1 MKLTQELDKIYYFMK
16 RDIISFSTYK
26 TNILLSVVSAL
37 FGALSYAF
45 WGANASMPSVANL
58 GMPVVTY
65 LLIGLAFNTYLSQ
78 SLTLVQRT
86 INPWSLEEV
95 LVSPTGLVTFI
106 VGSSL
111 WGFIWS
117 TLVIVIYLAVG
128 VFAFGVILSVNIIGT
143 IVVVGLGIG
152 TFIGFSMIGAGVLI
166 LTKQG
171 DPVTTIITLATN
183 LFGNVLFPITVMPL
197 PLQIISFFVPQY
209 YFFTCIRPMPS
220 WASNRDNSARPCYF
234 GFDVCYNSARRV
246 LSLLLVPKNSTQKRN
261 PLMVLNFLF
270 CVFPIYFFF

>member
-1 MKLTQELDKIYYFMK
+1 VTLIQELDKIYYFMK

-26 TNILLSVVSAL
+26 TNIILSVVSAL

-45 WGANASMPSVANL
+45 WGANATMPSVEQL
-58 GMPVVTY
+58 YGMPVVTY

-117 TLVIVIYLAVG
+117 TLVIAVYLAVG
-128 VFAFGVILSVNIIGT
+128 IFAFGVVLSVNIIGT
-143 IVVVGLGIG
+143 ILVVGLGIG
-152 TFIGFSMIGAGVLI
+152 TFIGFSMIGAGILI

-171 DPVTTIITLATN
+171 DPITTIITIATN
-183 LFGNVLFPITVMPL
+183 LFGNVLFPPAVMPVQ
-197 PLQIISFFVPQY
+197 LQIISFFVPQY
-209 YFFTCIRPMPS
+209 YFFTCIRPMLTGQPLSAILPDLGILALMCLIILPLGYLIYAWCLKTARKSGTLS
-220 WASNRDNSARPCYF
+220 WF
-234 GFDVCYNSARRV
+234 
-246 LSLLLVPKNSTQKRN
+246 
-261 PLMVLNFLF
+261 
-270 CVFPIYFFF
+270 

>member
-1 MKLTQELDKIYYFMK
+1 MTLLQELDKVYYFMK

-26 TNILLSVVSAL
+26 TNILLSVLSAF

-45 WGANASMPSVANL
+45 LGSNASMQSVTQIYNI
-58 GMPVVTY
+58 PFTTY
-65 LLIGLAFNTYLSQ
+65 LIIGLAFNTYLSQ

-117 TLVIVIYLAVG
+117 TGVIAIYLAIG
-128 VFAFGVILSVNIIGT
+128 VFAFGMVLSVNIIGT
-143 IVVVGLGIG
+143 VLVVGLGIG
-152 TFIGFSMIGAGVLI
+152 TFIGFSMIGAGILI

-171 DPVTTIITLATN
+171 DPVTTVITIATN
-183 LFGNVLFPITVMPL
+183 LFGNVLFPPQVMPFQL
-197 PLQIISFFVPQY
+197 RVISFFVPQY
-209 YFFTCIRPMPS
+209 YFFTCIRPMLTGQGLQTIFP
-220 WASNRDNSARPCYF
+220 D
-234 GFDVCYNSARRV
+234 
-246 LSLLLVPKNSTQKRN
+246 LLVLLVMCAIILPLGYMIYSLCLRTSRKNGTLSW
-261 PLMVLNFLF
+261 F
-270 CVFPIYFFF
+270 

>member
-1 MKLTQELDKIYYFMK
+1 MTFTQELDKIYYFMK

-45 WGANASMPSVANL
+45 WGANASMPSVQNL

-117 TLVIVIYLAVG
+117 TLVIVIYLSVG

-143 IVVVGLGIG
+143 IIVVGLGIG
-152 TFIGFSMIGAGVLI
+152 TFIGFSMIGAGILI

-209 YFFTCIRPMPS
+209 YFFTCIRPMLIGQAISAILPDLAILGLMCTIILPVGYLAYS
-220 WASNRDNSARPCYF
+220 WCLKTSRKN
-234 GFDVCYNSARRV
+234 GT
-246 LSLLLVPKNSTQKRN
+246 LSW
-261 PLMVLNFLF
+261 F
-270 CVFPIYFFF
+270 

>member
-1 MKLTQELDKIYYFMK
+1 MTLTQELDKVYYFMK

-26 TNILLSVVSAL
+26 TNLLLSVVSAL

-45 WGANASMPSVANL
+45 WGANASMPSVQNL

-117 TLVIVIYLAVG
+117 TLVIVIYLSVG

-143 IVVVGLGIG
+143 IIVVGLGIG

-171 DPVTTIITLATN
+171 KKGTAQQVYNLMRINEKELLKLAHAKKS
-183 LFGNVLFPITVMPL
+183 GK
-197 PLQIISFFVPQY
+197 
-209 YFFTCIRPMPS
+209 
-220 WASNRDNSARPCYF
+220 D
-234 GFDVCYNSARRV
+234 
-246 LSLLLVPKNSTQKRN
+246 
-261 PLMVLNFLF
+261 
-270 CVFPIYFFF
+270 

>member
-1 MKLTQELDKIYYFMK
+1 LTLIQELDKIYYFMK
-16 RDIISFSTYK
+16 RDILSFSTYK

-45 WGANASMPSVANL
+45 WGANASMPSVEQL
-58 GMPVVTY
+58 YGMPVVTY

-117 TLVIVIYLAVG
+117 TLVIFVYLAVG
-128 VFAFGVILSVNIIGT
+128 VLAFGVILSINIIGT
-143 IVVVGLGIG
+143 IVVVALGIG

-171 DPVTTIITLATN
+171 DPVTTLITIATN
-183 LFGNVLFPITVMPL
+183 LFGNVLFPIQVMPIQL
-197 PLQIISFFVPQY
+197 RVISFFVPQY
-209 YFFTCIRPMPS
+209 YFFTCIRPMLTGQPIDAIVPDLMILTLMFSIILPLGYFIYS
-220 WASNRDNSARPCYF
+220 WCLRAARKS
-234 GFDVCYNSARRV
+234 GT
-246 LSLLLVPKNSTQKRN
+246 LSW
-261 PLMVLNFLF
+261 F
-270 CVFPIYFFF
+270 

>member
-1 MKLTQELDKIYYFMK
+1 VTLTQELDKVYYFMK
-16 RDIISFSTYK
+16 RDVLSFSTYK

-45 WGANASMPSVANL
+45 WGANASMPSVQDL
-58 GMPVVTY
+58 YGMPVVTY

-117 TLVIVIYLAVG
+117 TLVIVIYLGIG
-128 VFAFGVILSVNIIGT
+128 VLAFGIILSVNIIGT
-143 IVVVGLGIG
+143 IIVVGLGIG

-171 DPVTTIITLATN
+171 DPVTTLITIATN
-183 LFGNVLFPITVMPL
+183 LFGNVLFPITVMPIEL
-197 PLQIISFFVPQY
+197 RLISLFVPQY
-209 YFFTCIRPMPS
+209 YFFSCIRPMLTGQGLEAILPDL
-220 WASNRDNSARPCYF
+220 A
-234 GFDVCYNSARRV
+234 V
-246 LSLLLVPKNSTQKRN
+246 LSVMCAIILPIGYLMYAWCLRTSRKNGTLSW
-261 PLMVLNFLF
+261 F
-270 CVFPIYFFF
+270 